1 MNTKPMKTKPHG
13 NIKKSSHHLHYENN
27 QIHHHTTY
35 QTIKRECRVQKER
48 KSKIKRK
55 TTHHHRLKSNPLIRS
70 PNKLPH
76 FDSVSKFVAFNVIYE
91 PRKESLNVG
100 EHDST
105 RTEQSHNQAWE
116 SNSDTKLENSLV
128 VEVKGES
135 ALNGYPLKQNQ
146 GRVPKP

>member
-1 MNTKPMKTKPHG
+1 M
-13 NIKKSSHHLHYENN
+13 
-27 QIHHHTTY
+27 
-35 QTIKRECRVQKER
+35 
-48 KSKIKRK
+48 
-55 TTHHHRLKSNPLIRS
+55 KSNPLVWS

-146 GRVPKP
+146 GRVPKPWPGEEVKGESALNWKREREFEHVSNQRLGE